1 MAAGFKALLAAA
13 GTGTRLRPLTD
24 VLPKCLMPINGRP
37 LLGMWL
43 DMLSA
48 AGASKIIVNL
58 HHHAELVRHY
68 VARTP
73 YAHFVTLTHEEALLG
88 TAGTL
93 MQQRDC
99 LSGGTIFFAHADNL
113 AAF

>member
-37 LLGMWL
+37 LLGIWL
-43 DMLSA
+43 AMLSA

-58 HHHAELVRHY
+58 HHHAELVRDY
-68 VARTP
+68 VARSP
-73 YAHFVTLTHEEALLG
+73 YAHLVTLAHEETLFG
-88 TAGTL
+88 TAGTV
-93 MQQRDC
+93 MQQRDL
-99 LSGGTIFFAHADNL
+99 LSGG
-113 AAF
+113 